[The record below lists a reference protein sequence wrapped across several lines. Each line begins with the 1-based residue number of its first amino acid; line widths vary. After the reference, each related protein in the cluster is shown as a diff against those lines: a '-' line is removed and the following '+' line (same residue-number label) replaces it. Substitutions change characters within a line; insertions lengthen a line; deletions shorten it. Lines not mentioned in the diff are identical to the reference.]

1 MELDSLKKAWEN
13 QPEETARVSA
23 LEIYKM
29 AQSKSTSIVKW
40 IFVIGILEFSFWIG
54 LNFLIPESYLE
65 IYRKL
70 NLLQFIHI
78 VNYLHYA
85 VVLLFLALF
94 YRNYKAVDVVA
105 NTKTL
110 IKKILRVR
118 KTVKYY
124 VFYNVISFAV
134 LTIIFN
140 YFIFRDP
147 ENMISVYQLEGKN
160 INVDEM
166 FNVLLISQIV
176 VFVVLLLLL
185 FVFYF
190 LLYGILLK
198 KLNRNYK
205 ALIRLEKES

>member
-13 QPEETARVSA
+13 QPNTETKLSA

-40 IFVIGILEFSFWIG
+40 ILIVGILEFSFWIS
-54 LNFLIPESYLE
+54 LNFLIPSSYLE

-70 NLLQFIHI
+70 NLLQFIYI

-85 VVLLFLALF
+85 VVVLFLILF
-94 YRNYKAVDVVA
+94 YRNFKAVDVVD

-118 KTVKYY
+118 RTVKFY
-124 VFYNVISFAV
+124 VMYNIISFAV

-140 YFIFRDP
+140 YIIFINP
-147 ENMISVYQLEGKN
+147 ENMISVYELEGKDIN
-160 INVDEM
+160 IDEM

-176 VFVVLLLLL
+176 VFVILILLLLL
-185 FVFYF
+185 FYF

-198 KLNRNYK
+198 KLTRNYK
-205 ALIRLEKES
+205 ALIKLDK